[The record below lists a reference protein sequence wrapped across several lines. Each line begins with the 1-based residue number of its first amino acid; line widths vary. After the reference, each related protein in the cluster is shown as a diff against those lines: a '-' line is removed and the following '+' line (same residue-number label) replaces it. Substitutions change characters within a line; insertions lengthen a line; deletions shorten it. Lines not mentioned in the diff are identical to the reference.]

1 MSARASAGCHEQT
14 LPIARCSRGQR
25 CQDSCGRRSP
35 NTQGWEFQSRPTQQ
49 PPITYKRCACTRMHI
64 VAYRDLERVF
74 PAALGRGVPKLDVA
88 ASEAHSADCGERR
101 DNACC
106 RGQPEHSER
115 GRDAHLRCTHAFS
128 AAETESSSGRIVP
141 DAMSPSGRKG
151 QVNRCVQKGQTRQ
164 PTRKRV
170 DWSETFHDSCSWRLR
185 TDEINFS
192 ISFRAETI
200 VLTCLEIPRKRRK
213 FAVWFK
219 KYHACTRRRGE
230 PGMPRTVPR
239 CSSNRHHHRCTVIWT
254 KFVSADSPGTQATRS

>member
-35 NTQGWEFQSRPTQQ
+35 NTQGLEFQSRPTQQ
-49 PPITYKRCACTRMHI
+49 PPIPYKRCACTRTHI

-128 AAETESSSGRIVP
+128 ASESESSGRIVP

-151 QVNRCVQKGQTRQ
+151 QVNRCVQKEQTRQ
-164 PTRKRV
+164 PARKRV
-170 DWSETFHDSCSWRLR
+170 DWSGTFQDPWRLR
-185 TDEINFS
+185 TVEINFS
-192 ISFRAETI
+192 ISFREETI
-200 VLTCLEIPRKRRK
+200 GRSVSKFRERGMK

-219 KYHACTRRRGE
+219 KYHACARRRGLT
-230 PGMPRTVPR
+230 GMPRTVPR
-239 CSSNRHHHRCTVIWT
+239 CSSHRHHH
-254 KFVSADSPGTQATRS
+254 